1 MTSVTRFLTD
11 ELRLVV
17 NQEKS
22 QVVASEEFEFLGFA
36 FRKSRATI
44 NVASKSVQRFKR
56 RIREITGRG
65 RGISMERRLSELRS
79 YLHGWMGYYGLASQ
93 LKLFASEASPGSG
106 LVFGVQVE
114 QSASA

>member
-1 MTSVTRFLTD
+1 MASVTRFLTD

-44 NVASKSVQRFKR
+44 NVARSPSNDSSV
-56 RIREITGRG
+56 
-65 RGISMERRLSELRS
+65 
-79 YLHGWMGYYGLASQ
+79 A
-93 LKLFASEASPGSG
+93 
-106 LVFGVQVE
+106 
-114 QSASA
+114 SASSPAVAGAFRWSVACRNCGVTSAAGWATSVWRRS